1 MGILCYVKVV
11 MNMFY
16 VAEIIEIYMFQCRFG
31 DNVIIRIPDLLR

>member
-11 MNMFY
+11 INMFL

-31 DNVIIRIPDLLR
+31 DSRFVEIK